1 MNAPRRPV
9 IPHARIP
16 SRADRR
22 RGEPR
27 RVITI
32 LKRRLREGKT
42 YEDFRRAW
50 FHESGFAAQNQ
61 MLSMINIADPRE
73 IIVIGMTRVTSAGEG
88 TRLLAIDQDE
98 RATSPLDEVIEP
110 GVDRTFAALIA
121 KDDFS
126 AAGPLE
132 YQDAA
137 IDGQP
142 TDLAQLSG
150 EIDAAAALLH
160 EHLRGRSA
168 DTRP

>member
-1 MNAPRRPV
+1 MITIWSSQDPQRLAKEKEAERRQHMIAV
-9 IPHARIP
+9 A
-16 SRADRR
+16 
-22 RGEPR
+22 
-27 RVITI
+27 I

-50 FHESGFAAQNQ
+50 FHESGFGAPNQ
-61 MLSMINIADPRE
+61 MLSMINITDPGE
-73 IIVIGMTRVTSAGEG
+73 VIVIGMTRVTSAEEG
-88 TRLLAIDQDE
+88 ARLLATDQDE
-98 RATSPLDEVIEP
+98 RAASPLDEVIEP

-126 AAGPLE
+126 AAGALE
-132 YQDAA
+132 YRDAA

-160 EHLRGRSA
+160 AYLRGRSA